1 MSSARFRA
9 GRFGQG
15 GFSGALVRWLLA
27 YGAFGVPQ
35 AAGPIAFTLL
45 AMPLTG
51 SSGSGA
57 ALVLAIT
64 IAQIVGAVP
73 FARLGRG
80 FNAVSY
86 LKALVA
92 VRALAFALLALLAHL
107 DAPFPVLLAAAAA
120 GGIVNGAAFGFLR
133 SVLNYLVEPAGMPR
147 ALGLAATLNEFTFVM
162 APILA
167 SVLGAVINPVAG
179 LLLLVA
185 LGTAPVLLVPAI
197 PQATAPKSELDAV
210 AHGGSLL
217 RPIVILWL
225 ACTMAN
231 SAVVAAVEIG
241 SVAIA
246 IGYGLA
252 PAEGAIFA
260 VALCIASVSGGIWV
274 SSRNRV
280 PDLRMVPVLLLLMG
294 MGAVLAAAN
303 LSVLATIAG
312 AVVIGCFLA
321 PLSTFYSLRLDA
333 LAPPERK
340 AEIFALSR
348 TANSLGVILASAT
361 LTFVSLSAIQAI
373 SAALILVAAGAVKIA
388 SLNYDKG
395 IARQPGASHDTDR

>member
-1 MSSARFRA
+1 
-9 GRFGQG
+9 
-15 GFSGALVRWLLA
+15 
-27 YGAFGVPQ
+27 
-35 AAGPIAFTLL
+35 
-45 AMPLTG
+45 
-51 SSGSGA
+51 
-57 ALVLAIT
+57 
-64 IAQIVGAVP
+64 
-73 FARLGRG
+73 
-80 FNAVSY
+80 
-86 LKALVA
+86 
-92 VRALAFALLALLAHL
+92 
-107 DAPFPVLLAAAAA
+107 
-120 GGIVNGAAFGFLR
+120 
-133 SVLNYLVEPAGMPR
+133 MPR

-373 SAALILVAAGAVKIA
+373 SAALILVAAGVVKIA

>member
-1 MSSARFRA
+1 MSSARFRS

-51 SSGSGA
+51 SAGSGA

-133 SVLNYLVEPAGMPR
+133 SVLN
-147 ALGLAATLNEFTFVM
+147 
-162 APILA
+162 
-167 SVLGAVINPVAG
+167 
-179 LLLLVA
+179 
-185 LGTAPVLLVPAI
+185 
-197 PQATAPKSELDAV
+197 
-210 AHGGSLL
+210 
-217 RPIVILWL
+217 
-225 ACTMAN
+225 
-231 SAVVAAVEIG
+231 
-241 SVAIA
+241 
-246 IGYGLA
+246 
-252 PAEGAIFA
+252 
-260 VALCIASVSGGIWV
+260 
-274 SSRNRV
+274 
-280 PDLRMVPVLLLLMG
+280 
-294 MGAVLAAAN
+294 
-303 LSVLATIAG
+303 
-312 AVVIGCFLA
+312 
-321 PLSTFYSLRLDA
+321 
-333 LAPPERK
+333 
-340 AEIFALSR
+340 
-348 TANSLGVILASAT
+348 
-361 LTFVSLSAIQAI
+361 
-373 SAALILVAAGAVKIA
+373 
-388 SLNYDKG
+388 
-395 IARQPGASHDTDR
+395 

>member
-1 MSSARFRA
+1 MSSARFRSA
-9 GRFGQG
+9 RFGQG

-51 SSGSGA
+51 SAGSGA

-73 FARLGRG
+73 LARLGRG

-107 DAPFPVLLAAAAA
+107 DAPFPVLLAAASA
-120 GGIVNGAAFGFLR
+120 GGLVNGAAFGFLR

-197 PQATAPKSELDAV
+197 PQATAPKSELDV
-210 AHGGSLL
+210 VVHRGSLL

-260 VALCIASVSGGIWV
+260 VALCVASVSGGLWV

-280 PDLRMVPVLLLLMG
+280 PDLRTVPILLLLMG

-312 AVVIGCFLA
+312 AFVIGCFLA

-373 SAALILVAAGAVKIA
+373 SAALILVAAGAVKVA

-395 IARQPGASHDTDR
+395 IARQLGASHDTDR

>member
-1 MSSARFRA
+1 MFSARFRSA
-9 GRFGQG
+9 GFRQH

-27 YGAFGVPQ
+27 YGAFGIPQ

-45 AMPLTG
+45 AMPVTG
-51 SSGSGA
+51 SAGSGA

-73 FARLGRG
+73 FARLGRA

-92 VRALAFALLALLAHL
+92 IRALAFALLALLAHL
-107 DAPFPVLLAAAAA
+107 DAPFPALLASAAA
-120 GGIVNGAAFGFLR
+120 GGLVNGAAFGFLR
-133 SVLNYLVEPAGMPR
+133 SVLNYLVEPPGMPR

-167 SVLGAVINPVAG
+167 SVLGAVINPVVG

-185 LGTAPVLLVPAI
+185 LGTAPVVLVPTI
-197 PQATAPKSELDAV
+197 PRASAPKPERDAV
-210 AHGGSLL
+210 SHGGSLL
-217 RPIVILWL
+217 RPVVILWL

-260 VALCIASVSGGIWV
+260 VALCVASVAGGIWV

-280 PDLRMVPVLLLLMG
+280 PDLRMVPVLLVLMG
-294 MGAVLAAAN
+294 MGAGLAAAN

-312 AVVIGCFLA
+312 AIVIGCFLA

-333 LAPPERK
+333 LAPPDRK

-348 TANSLGVILASAT
+348 TANSLGVILASAI
-361 LTFVSLSAIQAI
+361 LTFASLATIQVMSAC
-373 SAALILVAAGAVKIA
+373 LILVAAGAVKVA
-388 SLNYDKG
+388 SRRYDKG
-395 IARQPGASHDTDR
+395 IARQPPASHDTDK